1 MLLTLEA
8 SGDQADSL
16 GYLLH
21 KHPQRVQSFELSFGQ
36 AHVFYPNASQT
47 HFVACL
53 LLDVDSVGMVR
64 GAQRENEF
72 VLGQYVNDR
81 PYVASSFLSVAIA
94 QVYGSALAG
103 RCKDRPDAVAQP
115 MPLLATLETLPIRA
129 DEDFL
134 HRVFEPLGYS
144 VTSQRHPLDPAF
156 PDWGSS
162 PYHSVT
168 LRSTTTVSELLTH
181 LYVLIPVF
189 DHAKHYFIGSDELE
203 KLLEKG
209 SGWLASHPEKE
220 AITRRYLRHRPSLF
234 RAALDRLVEDDDA
247 SLVEGADNAPLE
259 TPESEATLPLNT
271 QRYQAVVEAV
281 RETNATKVMDLG
293 CGEGRMLRELMRIKA
308 LETILGVD
316 VSHRALEIAARRLRL
331 ERLPEGQAARV
342 QLQHGSLVYRNENW
356 KGYDAATIVEVIEHL
371 DPDRLAAFERV
382 VFEFAKPE
390 WVFVTTPNSEYNVVW
405 ESLPAGEF
413 RHADHRFE
421 WTRAEFQ
428 SWCNRLCDLHAY
440 EVSFRPIGPEDPAH
454 GPPTQMAIFHRCSD
468 SEPSVVVNTAD
479 MSADPAH

>member
-8 SGDQADSL
+8 SGDHADSL

-36 AHVFYPNASQT
+36 AHVFYPMASPT
-47 HFVACL
+47 HFAACL

-64 GAQRENEF
+64 GAQRDNEF

-103 RCKDRPDAVAQP
+103 RCKDRPHAVDQL
-115 MPLLATLETLPIRA
+115 MPLVATLETLPVRA

-134 HRVFEPLGYS
+134 HRIFEPLGYS

-156 PDWGSS
+156 PEWGSS

-168 LRSTTTVSELLTH
+168 LRATTTVTELLTH
-181 LYVLIPVF
+181 LYVLVPVF
-189 DHAKHYFIGSDELE
+189 DHAKHYFVGSDELE

-209 SGWLASHPEKE
+209 SGWLAKHPEKE

-234 RAALDRLVEDDDA
+234 REALGRLVEDDDA
-247 SLVEGADNAPLE
+247 SLLERADDSE
-259 TPESEATLPLNT
+259 TQTAESETTLPLNT
-271 QRYQAVVEAV
+271 QRYQVVVEAL
-281 RETNATKVMDLG
+281 RETNATRVLDLG
-293 CGEGRMLRELMRIKA
+293 CGEGRLLRELMRIKT
-308 LETILGVD
+308 LRTILGVD
-316 VSHRALEIAARRLRL
+316 VSHRALEIASRRLRL
-331 ERLPEGQAARV
+331 ERLPATQAARV

-371 DPDRLAAFERV
+371 DPDRLTAFERV
-382 VFEFAKPE
+382 VFEFAKPN
-390 WVFVTTPNSEYNVVW
+390 WVFVTTPNCEYNVVW

-428 SWCNRLCDLHAY
+428 TWCHRLCEQHAY
-440 EVSFRPIGPEDPAH
+440 HVTFRSIGPEDPTH
-454 GPPTQMAIFHRCSD
+454 GPPTQMAVFHRR
-468 SEPSVVVNTAD
+468 SETQPSLSVESGDT
-479 MSADPAH
+479 PATQSQ